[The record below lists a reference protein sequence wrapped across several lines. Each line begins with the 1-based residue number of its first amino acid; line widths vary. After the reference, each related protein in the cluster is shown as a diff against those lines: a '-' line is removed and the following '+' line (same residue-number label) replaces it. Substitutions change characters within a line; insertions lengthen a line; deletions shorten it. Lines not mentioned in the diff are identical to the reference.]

1 MISNYSKRDGNE
13 RVGVFMKNGL
23 IILIVLWIGMLLAAC
38 SNDAENSNVSS
49 DRANYDSEESVEMES
64 VEIESSNSIS
74 GEADR
79 TTEPEVSDSQEESG
93 SSQEEIVES
102 NRKIIYTADLQIEV
116 KNYQQTLNTIQSQV
130 AKRGGY
136 VVDSNM
142 QGYAEN
148 DSTTGQVTVRIPQDQ
163 FREFIQIVEDGSSKV
178 LESSISGQD
187 VTEEFIDLES
197 RLKSRG
203 VVEERLLSFMEQAE
217 KTEDLLTISADLAEV
232 QGEIEEIKGRM
243 NYLQNRTDLA
253 TVTIYMEEKNVTISG
268 MSEGELNTWEKT
280 KQQFLNSINFLL
292 AVFSGIFVFI
302 IGNMP
307 VLILLGVI
315 VVIGFFVYRRIK
327 KNNQNG

>member
-1 MISNYSKRDGNE
+1 
-13 RVGVFMKNGL
+13 MKNGL

-49 DRANYDSEESVEMES
+49 DDSEESVEIES
-64 VEIESSNSIS
+64 VEIERSNSIS

-93 SSQEEIVES
+93 SSQEEEIVES
-102 NRKIIYTADLQIEV
+102 DRKIIYTADLQIEV

-130 AKRGGY
+130 ANRGGY

-197 RLKSRG
+197 RLKSRE

-253 TVTIYMEEKNVTISG
+253 TVTIYMEENNVTISG

-292 AVFSGIFVFI
+292 AVFSGIFVFF

-315 VVIGFFVYRRIK
+315 VVIGFFVYRRIR

>member
-1 MISNYSKRDGNE
+1 
-13 RVGVFMKNGL
+13 MKNGL
-23 IILIVLWIGMLLAAC
+23 FILIVLWIGMLLAAC
-38 SNDAENSNVSS
+38 SNDAENSDVSS
-49 DRANYDSEESVEMES
+49 DRADFNTEESVEMES
-64 VEIESSNSIS
+64 VEIENSNSIS
-74 GEADR
+74 GETDS
-79 TTEPEVSDSQEESG
+79 TTEQGESDSQEESD
-93 SSQEEIVES
+93 SSQEKEIIGTD
-102 NRKIIYTADLQIEV
+102 RKIIYTANLQIEV

-130 AKRGGY
+130 ANRGGY